1 MSEIEHCFTP
11 ESDVFTEAKSW
22 REQIFHNQSVWLAR
36 SVIANAALLAALVVS
51 AICLAVVASQK
62 SIETIVVEKSEDGHF
77 TVRDDVTPA
86 KATQDW
92 GLVRYHILHYV
103 ENRESYHPDNINRP
117 YQEAYYMSDD
127 KVRSELTKELNS
139 DSKSSPIATYGKNQ
153 YVTVHVV
160 NVQQIGHDSNTAMV
174 DFTQTLHDM
183 RSQQEKT
190 VNKQALIRWQFSEKK
205 QPAEWYYRNPFNF
218 KTTFYQRQQSN
229 LRGQS

>member
-1 MSEIEHCFTP
+1 MDIEHCFTP
-11 ESDVFTEAKSW
+11 ESNVFTEARSW

-36 SVIANAALLAALVVS
+36 SVIANAVLLVSLVIVAVS
-51 AICLAVVASQK
+51 LAVVSGQK
-62 SIETIVVEKSEDGHF
+62 SIETIVVEKSADGHF
-77 TVRDDVTPA
+77 IVRDDVTPA
-86 KATQDW
+86 KSSQDW
-92 GLVRYHILHYV
+92 GLSRYHIMHYV

-117 YQEAYYMSDD
+117 YQEAYYMSDG
-127 KVRSELTKELNS
+127 KVRSELSDELSS
-139 DSKSSPIATYGKNQ
+139 DNKSSPVSTYGKNQ

-160 NVQQIGHDSNTAMV
+160 NVQQIGHDSNTATV
-174 DFTQTLHDM
+174 EFTQTLHDM

-190 VNKQALIRWQFSEKK
+190 VTKQALIRWKFSEDK